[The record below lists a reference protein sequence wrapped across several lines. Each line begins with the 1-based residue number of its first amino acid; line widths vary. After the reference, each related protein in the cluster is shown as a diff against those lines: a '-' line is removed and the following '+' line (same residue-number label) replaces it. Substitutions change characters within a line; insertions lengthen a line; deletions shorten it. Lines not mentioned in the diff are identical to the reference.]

1 MFAPRYFAR
10 RYFAPRYFAEHGA
23 AMAAVLTV
31 PVRAVTTPNMSRKP
45 FEYERRAATYQPA
58 ELAFPTGA
66 SGTFTT
72 NDGKT
77 VTVTHGIITSIV

>member
-1 MFAPRYFAR
+1 MFGPRYFAA
-10 RYFAPRYFAEHGA
+10 RYFAPRYFPEDGA
-23 AMAAVLTV
+23 PMAAVLTV
-31 PVRAVTTPNMSRKP
+31 PVRAVTAPNMSRKP
-45 FEYERRAATYQPA
+45 FEYERRAPAYQPTA
-58 ELAFPTGA
+58 MGFPTGA